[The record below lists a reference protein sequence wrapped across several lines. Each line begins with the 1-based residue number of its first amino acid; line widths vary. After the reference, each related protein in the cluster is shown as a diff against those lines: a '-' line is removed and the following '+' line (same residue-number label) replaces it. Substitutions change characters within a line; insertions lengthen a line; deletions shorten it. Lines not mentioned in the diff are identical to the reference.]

1 MHSSRA
7 LASILPNCSS
17 RHLYQY
23 SCQPAV
29 YDCNL
34 ELKGHCW
41 YFFQI
46 LGKVVPSTFHKQFR
60 VCHGLE
66 DKEKKWA
73 LKRRVRGLN
82 MNFFFFFCLKVKIAL
97 HALAGRTDCRKE
109 GQGDLSLT
117 LYSCSEAL
125 FFSLVFPLV
134 YPSLNFCCLLFLW
147 FSSKWRYLQ
156 DRNIWESEIIF
167 KKLHLYSWK

>member
-1 MHSSRA
+1 MHSSRALA

-82 MNFFFFFCLKVKIAL
+82 MNFFFFFLSKGEDRSSCFSREDWLQEGGTGWLV
-97 HALAGRTDCRKE
+97 TDLVQLLR
-109 GQGDLSLT
+109 GSLLLLSL
-117 LYSCSEAL
+117 SSGVSISEFL
-125 FFSLVFPLV
+125 LSPFFV
-134 YPSLNFCCLLFLW
+134 
-147 FSSKWRYLQ
+147 
-156 DRNIWESEIIF
+156 IF
-167 KKLHLYSWK
+167 K